1 MSEKKRSLDSEK
13 KKGYRIIAYV
23 ERIEEVDRGEDDPEV
38 VIIYK
43 KTIGT
48 MSGACN
54 LNMKKNATTIT
65 LGGVDNV
72 VLKPD
77 PSVKLHVGSMAGG
90 GSVKMNLF

>member
-13 KKGYRIIAYV
+13 KRGYRIIAYV
-23 ERIEEVDRGEDDPEV
+23 ERIEEVDLGENDPEV

-48 MSGACN
+48 ISGACN
-54 LNMKKNATTIT
+54 LNVKKNATTIT
-65 LGGVDNV
+65 LDGVNNI

-77 PSVKLHVGSMAGG
+77 PSVKLHVGTMLGG
-90 GSVKMNLF
+90 GSVKMKI